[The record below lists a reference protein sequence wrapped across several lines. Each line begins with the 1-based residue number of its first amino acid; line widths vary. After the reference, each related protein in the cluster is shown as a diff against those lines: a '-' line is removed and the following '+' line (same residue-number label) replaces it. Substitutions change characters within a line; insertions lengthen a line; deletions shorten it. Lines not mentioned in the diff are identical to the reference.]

1 MGEFVERYILVPD
14 HQRYCSE
21 CHALMPALTAIA
33 PLARLAGWSFYAD
46 RWFCGAHAPSR
57 NPAIRKR
64 IDDKQAEILAKAA
77 AEAAR
82 WRAEAD
88 RELIR
93 RMGHAPPPQPLQSPK
108 AETVSAAS
116 TSATFGQVLVVAEE
130 SAFPF
135 AEGLEQKLL
144 HQIEQHPRYPL
155 AAGARVTTLRVPA
168 LPAEASASLE
178 PFVWT
183 LRSRFDRR
191 GGRWQGEFYPT
202 PVGVTFLVVYLE

>member
-135 AEGLEQKLL
+135 AEDSSRSCCTRSNSNRG
-144 HQIEQHPRYPL
+144 
-155 AAGARVTTLRVPA
+155 T
-168 LPAEASASLE
+168 
-178 PFVWT
+178 
-183 LRSRFDRR
+183 RSRRAPGSPPCGSLRFRR
-191 GGRWQGEFYPT
+191 RPAKVSSRSSGRCGQDLT
-202 PVGVTFLVVYLE
+202 VVEDAGRESSIRRRSA